1 MLPKI
6 ESNATYWCNVAE
18 RRSNKMLGFLTAIS
32 VAAAGVAKHLM
43 DVNKAEK
50 EKKEKDE
57 EIQRLKEE
65 LEAEQMRKRQL
76 QGEQDL
82 QRFRKTMAEKNTL
95 EYIKGIGFIIEMR
108 IKAAEFEAQLDVN
121 DPDYAEK
128 LKQCEKLKQ
137 MLDESERINEID
149 FGENKPRNMSREE
162 MYNYYVEHFREDDMK
177 QDAHAEAAVT
187 MEEINKAN
195 EDLVKVI
202 NKLKANLVKMEE
214 NLVNDGSE
222 KYKRDLQD
230 IKDTKEKISILEGR
244 LMDDQ

>member
-1 MLPKI
+1 
-6 ESNATYWCNVAE
+6 
-18 RRSNKMLGFLTAIS
+18 MLGFLTAIS

-95 EYIKGIGFIIEMR
+95 EYIKGVGYIREMR
-108 IKAAEFEAQLDVN
+108 EELAEIESQMNED
-121 DPDYAEK
+121 DWDYEDRRK
-128 LKQCEKLKQ
+128 KCEELRKILN
-137 MLDESERINEID
+137 ENERMNEID
-149 FGENKPRNMSREE
+149 FGENRPRNMSEDEMYVYYLQHLKEERKYQEPMEEVAATEE
-162 MYNYYVEHFREDDMK
+162 MK
-177 QDAHAEAAVT
+177 K
-187 MEEINKAN
+187 IN
-195 EDLVKVI
+195 E
-202 NKLKANLVKMEE
+202 KLIKHIEQLKMEVANME
-214 NLVNDGSE
+214 KNLVNDGSE

>member
-1 MLPKI
+1 
-6 ESNATYWCNVAE
+6 
-18 RRSNKMLGFLTAIS
+18 
-32 VAAAGVAKHLM
+32 
-43 DVNKAEK
+43 
-50 EKKEKDE
+50 
-57 EIQRLKEE
+57 
-65 LEAEQMRKRQL
+65 
-76 QGEQDL
+76 
-82 QRFRKTMAEKNTL
+82 
-95 EYIKGIGFIIEMR
+95 MR

-121 DPDYAEK
+121 DPDYVEK

-244 LMDDQ
+244 LMDDQE